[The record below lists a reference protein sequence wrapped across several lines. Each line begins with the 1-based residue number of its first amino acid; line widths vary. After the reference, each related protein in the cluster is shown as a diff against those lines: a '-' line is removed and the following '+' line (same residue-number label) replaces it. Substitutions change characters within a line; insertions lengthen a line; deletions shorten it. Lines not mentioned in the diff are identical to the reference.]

1 MPEPTFPI
9 APPRASCDAKS
20 FATSGNLQAP
30 KRPLDIEYFD
40 GEIDGV
46 EVRPLKRF
54 TDGRGWLTEVYREDE
69 LEAGQ
74 HPVMAYVSE
83 TLPGVAR
90 GPHEHVHQTDY
101 FAFLGPGD
109 FELFLWD
116 ARPTS
121 PTCGA
126 RIRQICGLSN
136 PCIAIVPPGVIHAYK
151 NVSDCPGWVFNAPN
165 QLYAGQGKQDPV
177 DEIRHEDD
185 LNSPF
190 RLESAPLRRVA

>member
-9 APPRASCDAKS
+9 APPRASCDAKFS
-20 FATSGNLQAP
+20 PTNRNPQAP

-90 GPHEHVHQTDY
+90 GPHEHEHQTDY

-165 QLYAGQGKQDPV
+165 QLYAGQGKQDSV